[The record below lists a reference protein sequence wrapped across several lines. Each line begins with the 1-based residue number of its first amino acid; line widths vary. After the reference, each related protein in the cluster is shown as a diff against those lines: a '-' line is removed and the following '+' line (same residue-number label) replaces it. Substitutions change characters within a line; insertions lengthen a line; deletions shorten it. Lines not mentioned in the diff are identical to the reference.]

1 MTASGSPL
9 PTAAPTEELLR
20 RRWAAQGFHVMVKP
34 IGPICNLDCSYCYY
48 LHKEQL
54 YPRGEKWRMPED
66 VLERFVR
73 QYIEAQPADVPEI
86 TFAWQGGE
94 PTLLGLEF
102 FERAVALQQRFA
114 RPGQRIVNTL
124 QTNGVL
130 VDERWCRFFRRH
142 GFLVGLSIDGPPE
155 LHDRYRVDRRGH
167 GSHAA
172 VLSCL
177 KAFIRH
183 GVAFNA
189 LVVVHRANQD
199 HGRRVYRYLVDRG
212 VRFLQFIPL
221 VEPRGVGA
229 HPEPPLRPSVGIRT
243 AGTSATSPPTFTH
256 DPDNPWA
263 DRVSSRSV
271 TPEKFGDFLTAVFEE
286 WLQGDVGRVFV
297 QIFDQALAAWLG
309 QEPSLCVFR
318 RRCGRALAMEHN
330 GDVFSCDHFV
340 EPPYRL
346 GNIAELPL
354 VDLVN
359 GTAQYAFGAAK
370 ETTLPRYCRDCEV
383 RFVCNGE
390 CPKNRLIETP
400 DGEAGLNY
408 LCAGYRKFFNHIAPV
423 MRRMAAAL
431 RRGEPAASAVSEAT
445 GGGTRTPAA
454 GRRAPVTPQQAPPNS
469 KQRNAPCPC
478 GSGRKY
484 KKCCGRR

>member
-1 MTASGSPL
+1 MDEPL
-9 PTAAPTEELLR
+9 RDPEPTPAADLLAR
-20 RRWAAQGFHVMVKP
+20 RRWAAQGFHVMAKP
-34 IGPICNLDCSYCYY
+34 IGPICNLDCTYCYY
-48 LHKEQL
+48 LHKERL
-54 YPRGEKWRMPED
+54 YPRGEKWRMPD
-66 VLERFVR
+66 HVLEQFVR
-73 QYIEAQPADVPEI
+73 QYIEAQPADAPEI

-94 PTLLGLEF
+94 PTLLGLDF
-102 FERAVALQQRFA
+102 FERAVELQQRNA

-130 VDERWCRFFRRH
+130 IDEQWCRFFRRH
-142 GFLVGLSIDGPPE
+142 DFLIGLSIDGPAE
-155 LHDRYRVDRRGH
+155 LHDRYRIDRRGR
-167 GSHAA
+167 GSHDA
-172 VLSCL
+172 VMRCL
-177 KAFIRH
+177 KLFVRH
-183 GVAFNA
+183 GVDFNA

-221 VEPRGVGA
+221 VERRGVGA
-229 HPEPPLRPSVGIRT
+229 HPEPPPSNG
-243 AGTSATSPPTFTH
+243 GNSGPTDGDAAAHPHFDH

-271 TPEKFGDFLTAVFEE
+271 TPQKFGDFLIAVFEE
-286 WLQGDVGRVFV
+286 WLRGDVGRIFV

-309 QEPSLCVFR
+309 HEPSLCVFR
-318 RRCGRALAMEHN
+318 RRCGRALAIEHN

-346 GNIAELPL
+346 GNIATLPL
-354 VDLVN
+354 AELVN
-359 GTAQYAFGAAK
+359 GPAQFDFGAAK
-370 ETTLPRYCRDCEV
+370 ETTLPRYCRECEV

-400 DGEAGLNY
+400 DGEPGLNY
-408 LCAGYRKFFNHIAPV
+408 LCAAYRRFFNHIAPV
-423 MRRMAAAL
+423 MRRMAAAIQAG
-431 RRGEPAASAVSEAT
+431 RPAASAVAAPGAE
-445 GGGTRTPAA
+445 RIQRRPAR
-454 GRRAPVTPQQAPPNS
+454 GRPQSPGSAS
-469 KQRNAPCPC
+469 HGRNAPCPC